1 MKKWTKNRRFG
12 HQIYYFFFFFLVTL
26 PKLQINRHCFPFL
39 LMSGFMRTCTDCG
52 HKNNPSIAEQCMM
65 CAASRPSNLTLCN
78 VSAVKSFTYHPLAN
92 VKINSLIKQLADS
105 SISGSNNSN
114 HHQQTLGG
122 RARGG
127 TSLNSDGSLNHPQ
140 KTNRLN
146 GTTPE
151 NMKHLPSSSSV
162 KSSLRYGAYEA
173 TKAATKMA
181 TTTTQQNGAA
191 TSSSSSEARTPSQQK
206 MDHGTSSLKEAPGNE
221 SRTLFPSASNRTTS
235 ASVPLYLLPLLQ
247 SGTVSDNIKAAKQ
260 ALNEPNDIM
269 KMPDGQL
276 VPVYWNPDNNTLNM
290 IQALNTKG
298 KDHAVTKHLAL
309 GVLRLIFDGFKLKK
323 PEDETQKIK
332 DKIHLN
338 VRLQVSQLKI
348 LHQNGPRG
356 IIKVP
361 WLLCLRPVV
370 SILEQRNENIL
381 NAKHHDLTIESDEQS
396 ALRTALSV
404 HPLLNKAFRSFG
416 YLVPYQKVLGCRD
429 DQSLQ
434 SSDNNTHCLDFKISG
449 RAGGGPG
456 TFASLPFASIH
467 QTVMQRCS
475 TRDVERLRVRLE
487 ELAQPFWELSLFY
500 EKHGLSLVDVHDLNS
515 DLNGQ
520 VSLINFV
527 FECVCFTENV
537 F

>member
-1 MKKWTKNRRFG
+1 
-12 HQIYYFFFFFLVTL
+12 
-26 PKLQINRHCFPFL
+26 
-39 LMSGFMRTCTDCG
+39 
-52 HKNNPSIAEQCMM
+52 MM
-65 CAASRPSNLTLCN
+65 CAASRPSNLTLGN
-78 VSAVKSFTYHPLAN
+78 VSAVKSFTHHPLGEN

-151 NMKHLPSSSSV
+151 NMKRLPSSSSV

-206 MDHGTSSLKEAPGNE
+206 MNHGTSPLKEAPGNE

-247 SGTVSDNIKAAKQ
+247 SGTVSDNIEAAKQ

-276 VPVYWNPDNNTLNM
+276 VPVYWKPDNNTLNM
-290 IQALNTKG
+290 LQALNTKG
-298 KDHAVTKHLAL
+298 KDRAVTKHLAL
-309 GVLRLIFDGFKLKK
+309 GVLRLIFDGFNLKK
-323 PEDETQKIK
+323 PEDKTQKVNQKIK
-332 DKIHLN
+332 NKIT
-338 VRLQVSQLKI
+338 LQVSQLKYLI
-348 LHQNGPRG
+348 NNNRRGVPR
-356 IIKVP
+356 VP

-370 SILEQRNENIL
+370 SILEQRNENNL

-396 ALRTALSV
+396 ALRTAVSV
-404 HPLLNKAFRSFG
+404 HPLLNEAFRSFG
-416 YLVPYQKVLGCRD
+416 YIVPSDGKVLGWRD

-449 RAGGGPG
+449 HAGGGSG
-456 TFASLPFASIH
+456 LRASLPFASIH